1 MSPKEVRRETAS
13 LAKRYPPR
21 GITSDIPAA
30 VRMQMRSQEQD
41 KANREAEK
49 HFPSS
54 FEPEPEPKPKPVKK
68 AKGGMTKGYAKG
80 GSVRGSGIA
89 QRGVKQCKV
98 V

>member
-54 FEPEPEPKPKPVKK
+54 FEPEPEPKPVKK

-80 GSVRGSGIA
+80 GVTRADGCAVKGHTRG
-89 QRGVKQCKV
+89 RMV
-98 V
+98 